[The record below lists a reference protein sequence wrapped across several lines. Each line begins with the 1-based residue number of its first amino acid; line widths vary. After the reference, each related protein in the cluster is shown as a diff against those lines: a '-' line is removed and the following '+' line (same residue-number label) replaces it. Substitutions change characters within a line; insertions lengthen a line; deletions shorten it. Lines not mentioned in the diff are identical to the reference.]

1 MGGNTYWGSILGPIL
16 FNIFLSDSFLVVHD
30 FDFAN
35 YADGNA
41 IYDAGD
47 NIDEVIISLPESSK
61 KLFKWFTDNQMKTN
75 EDNCHLI
82 VNTNEFTEIQ
92 TGDFPIESSGNEKLL
107 GVNIDIKLNFDCHVN
122 H

>member
-1 MGGNTYWGSILGPIL
+1 
-16 FNIFLSDSFLVVHD
+16 
-30 FDFAN
+30 
-35 YADGNA
+35 
-41 IYDAGD
+41 
-47 NIDEVIISLPESSK
+47 
-61 KLFKWFTDNQMKTN
+61 MKTN

-92 TGDFPIESSGNEKLL
+92 TGDFPIERSGNEKLL

>member
-30 FDFAN
+30 VDFAN

-61 KLFKWFTDNQMKTN
+61 KLFKWFADNQMKTN

-92 TGDFPIESSGNEKLL
+92 TGDFPIERSGNEKLL